1 MKTVETNVY
10 SFDELTPKAQERAFD
25 HFCSTYDYPY
35 ENDNQEVLD
44 EFCKLFD
51 ISVDF
56 VYGYAYTLQFIVR
69 TKFQYGEEELSG
81 VRLMAYLQNNFM
93 KYLTLPKVWY
103 NEKCTKK
110 YFSKVFFEEREYPLT
125 GYYIDEDIL
134 KPIYDFLSHPNSNV
148 TFVKL
153 MEKCIANYLKVAQ
166 ADYDSVYS
174 IEYFENECKETEALF
189 LEDGR
194 VYNF

>member
-1 MKTVETNVY
+1 METIEINVY
-10 SFDELTPKAQERAFD
+10 SFDELTQDAQERAFQ
-25 HFCSTYDYPY
+25 HYCNTYDYPF
-35 ENDNQEVLD
+35 EDDNQEVLD
-44 EFCKLFD
+44 EFCKLFN

-81 VRLMAYLQNNFM
+81 VRLMKYLQNNIIP
-93 KYLTLPKVWY
+93 YLTRPKVWY
-103 NEKCTKK
+103 NEKYTKK
-110 YFSKVFFEEREYPLT
+110 YISNVFFRERECPLT
-125 GYYIDEDIL
+125 GYDLDEYILE
-134 KPIYDFLSHPNSNV
+134 PIYEFLSYPFSNV
-148 TFVKL
+148 TFVDL
-153 MEKCIANYLKVAQ
+153 MEKCINNYLKVAQ